1 MMDNRSLLEK
11 ADLQLSDLLTDGG
24 LLTEAQA
31 MKFLR
36 VMIDQAV
43 VTKIATVKPM
53 KSHKEEID
61 KIQFASRIL
70 RAGSEGIALAESDR
84 AKPTTDKVELDA
96 QLFKAEVRL
105 TNEVL
110 EDNIERGTL
119 RQTVM
124 TLMAERIATDMDEVV
139 VNGDT
144 TSTDPFLAQ
153 FDGILKQSTSNTVD
167 AAGAR
172 LTKTVLK
179 DTFRAMPNPF
189 RKGKR
194 LLRFLTSSNAEI
206 DYRDSLSDRATEVG
220 DRALINDQP
229 IGYSGIPVLDVDVM
243 PEDQGT
249 GDKTSVILTNP
260 KNINVGIWRQI
271 RIETDKLIREGVM
284 LIVASLRFDCKYAHE
299 PATVKTYNV
308 LAA

>member
-1 MMDNRSLLEK
+1 MMDNRSLLAK
-11 ADLQLSDLLTDGG
+11 ADLQLSDLLSDGG
-24 LLTEAQA
+24 LLNEEQA
-31 MKFLR
+31 MKFIR

-43 VTKIATVKPM
+43 VTKIATVRPM
-53 KSHKEEID
+53 KSYKSQID
-61 KIQFASRIL
+61 KIQFAARIL
-70 RAGSEGIALAESDR
+70 RAGSEGVALAEGDR
-84 AKPTTDKVELDA
+84 SKPTTARVELDA
-96 QLFKAEVRL
+96 KLFKAEVRL

-110 EDNIERGTL
+110 EDNIERNSL

-124 TLMAERIATDMDEVV
+124 QLMAERIATDMDEVV
-139 VNGDT
+139 VNGDD
-144 TSTDPFLAQ
+144 TSSDPFLAQ
-153 FDGILKQSTSNTVD
+153 FDGILVQAASNTVD

-194 LLRFLTSSNAEI
+194 NLRFLTSSNAEI

-229 IGYSGIPVLDVDVM
+229 IGYSGMPVLDVDVF

-260 KNINVGIWRQI
+260 KNIHVGIYRQI
-271 RIETDKLIREGVM
+271 RMETDKDVREGVM
-284 LIVASLRFDCKYAHE
+284 YIVASLRFDCKFAHE
-299 PATVKTYNV
+299 PACVKTYNV